1 MESYLSGRGYDIRK
15 TESPVSIP
23 EFQSLSSLLDLNK
36 KASEVENNA
45 STEPDSSTSEVI
57 YEEKGCPKVE
67 VISVDG
73 MPRDIVITMP
83 DSKILKISCEY

>member
-57 YEEKGCPKVE
+57 YE
-67 VISVDG
+67 
-73 MPRDIVITMP
+73 
-83 DSKILKISCEY
+83 